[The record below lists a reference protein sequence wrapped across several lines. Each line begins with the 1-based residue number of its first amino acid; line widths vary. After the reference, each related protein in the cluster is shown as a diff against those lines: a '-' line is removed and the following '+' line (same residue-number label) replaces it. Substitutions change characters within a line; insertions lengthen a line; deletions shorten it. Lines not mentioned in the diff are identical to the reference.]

1 MRRMQIEASIPGP
14 MYMSMEGG
22 GDEKRMQQ
30 ASLLFSKFPTRVGP
44 ASSSTSSIDPALPM
58 VRVCLSVDY
67 RVHSRQMLCVGG
79 SAIPLG
85 WSFLSIAKV
94 PMCWEPEDRWVVEF
108 ELPVG
113 SKLEYKYVILEE
125 QDWTQQM
132 NAATEGM
139 VEYSY
144 RVQPEV
150 NPPDVQKITRRMAI
164 VAWQSG
170 KNRVLHVPSEE
181 EILSAQQAGV
191 DGLWR
196 EFDGKVGGAQAPW
209 NASANSGSSSRSN
222 ELCWERLFVE
232 ESGQPS
238 LDRQD
243 VWGIEG
249 TSPFR

>member
-1 MRRMQIEASIPGP
+1 MIRNQASIPGP
-14 MYMSMEGG
+14 MYMAIDGD
-22 GDEKRMQQ
+22 GDENQRQQ
-30 ASLLFSKFPTRVGP
+30 AGLLSKFPTRPVLSP
-44 ASSSTSSIDPALPM
+44 TSSIDPAPSM

-94 PMCWEPEDRWVVEF
+94 PMSWEPEDRWVVEF

-113 SKLEYKYVILEE
+113 SKLDYKYVILEE

-144 RVQPEV
+144 RVQPEL

-170 KNRVLHVPSEE
+170 ANRVLHIPSED
-181 EILSAQQAGV
+181 EILSAQHAGV
-191 DGLWR
+191 GGLWR
-196 EFDGKVGGAQAPW
+196 EFDGKEGGAGAAW
-209 NASANSGSSSRSN
+209 NAGSRDAGSSTRN
-222 ELCWERLFVE
+222 DLCWENLYLD
-232 ESGQPS
+232 ESGQPL
-238 LDRQD
+238 LDRRD
-243 VWGIEG
+243 VWGVDG